1 MTLKYH
7 TTQTLTD
14 HISLLEKSLTRI
26 YKLQEA
32 IQLERIP
39 VPDDATFSVDDTTA
53 DVYCLLE
60 LTHRGQ
66 QYKMVIENAFINGVE
81 NVEDTPWNLMLDV
94 PPDTSHMSANN
105 SSIAEGIQ
113 NIKDY
118 LIERNQ

>member
-1 MTLKYH
+1 MTIKYH
-7 TTQTLTD
+7 TITSLISHIDNLQTAM
-14 HISLLEKSLTRI
+14 RRM
-26 YKLQEA
+26 YKLQVA
-32 IQLERIP
+32 IESERIP

-81 NVEDTPWNLMLDV
+81 NAEDNPWNLILDV
-94 PPDTSHMSANN
+94 PPDTSHFSSNN

>member
-1 MTLKYH
+1 MTIKYH
-7 TTQTLTD
+7 TITSLISHIDNLQTAM
-14 HISLLEKSLTRI
+14 KRM
-26 YKLQEA
+26 YKLQVA
-32 IQLERIP
+32 IGSERIP
-39 VPDDATFSVDDTTA
+39 VPDDATFSVEDTTA

-94 PPDTSHMSANN
+94 PTDTSYFSTNN
-105 SSIAEGIQ
+105 SSIAEGIR